1 MATVNKTA
9 LLLAAWL
16 AAAGPALADPPAL
29 DGGVAGELTRLAGDA
44 ARIGLGAA
52 APRVEVELGKLDA
65 SLTLAPCQKV
75 EPYLLPGMKP
85 WGRTRIGLRCL
96 QGATRWNV
104 FLPMTVKVFARSL
117 VAATALP
124 AGTVLQDNHLIEQE
138 VDIAASPDAA
148 IARPALA
155 LGRALARPL
164 AAGEALRGNDLKAR
178 QWFAAGD
185 IVRVVAVGP
194 GYAVSIDAEAI
205 SPGIEGK
212 TARVR
217 TDSGRIISGIPSG
230 ERRMEISL

>member
-1 MATVNKTA
+1 M
-9 LLLAAWL
+9 
-16 AAAGPALADPPAL
+16 P
-29 DGGVAGELTRLAGDA
+29 
-44 ARIGLGAA
+44 RI
-52 APRVEVELGKLDA
+52 EVELGKLDA
-65 SLTLAPCQKV
+65 NLTLAPCQKI

-96 QGATRWNV
+96 LGATRWNV

-124 AGTVLQDNHLIEQE
+124 AGTVLQDSHLVEQE
-138 VDIAASPDAA
+138 VDIAASQDAA
-148 IARPALA
+148 ISKPALA

-164 AAGEALRGNDLKAR
+164 AAGEALRGNDLKLR

-205 SPGIEGK
+205 SPGIEGRA
-212 TARVR
+212 ARVR

-230 ERRMEISL
+230 ERKMEIAL